1 MSANPTLNSDLKTV
15 FHNDLPGWRVK
26 DYLQIHLNMNQDCTF
41 QIWLF
46 GCKWEMELVTMW
58 HLLMVLTKTSRDVG
72 TLYHII
78 VALSNSTHGTWLRN
92 ELLSPP
98 SMTGIIC
105 EQTQLDTKYWPKCNK
120 MLTLSAEISCSI
132 WPFVPFDL
140 LFHLVVEIYQ
150 NSILAWLG
158 LSLVQPWETTRIL
171 EDVSCCSLP
180 WIARAPAF
188 NRMDRWIVLGTFLLA
203 LIKVIT
209 LIIVLP
215 TSKQVACSLL
225 RCYVHHIFGMGQIMI
240 MKVTW
245 IAPVLPKI
253 LWSWFSFASNPRT
266 DLRSP
271 QSSNTVTIK
280 EESADGYI
288 GKIRWLW
295 LPMICAKGQIGWQHW
310 AGAGW
315 GGNMGEVTWSRGNMG
330 KGSPM

>member
-98 SMTGIIC
+98 SMTAIIC

-120 MLTLSAEISCSI
+120 MLTLSAEVSCSI

-158 LSLVQPWETTRIL
+158 LSLYQPWETTRIL

-188 NRMDRWIVLGTFLLA
+188 KRMDRWIVLGTFLLA
-203 LIKVIT
+203 LIQVIT

-215 TSKQVACSLL
+215 RSKLLVRCSAVMFTTFLEWD
-225 RCYVHHIFGMGQIMI
+225 RWQI

-245 IAPVLPKI
+245 IAPGLPKI
-253 LWSWFSFASNPRT
+253 LWSWFFLS
-266 DLRSP
+266 
-271 QSSNTVTIK
+271 
-280 EESADGYI
+280 
-288 GKIRWLW
+288 
-295 LPMICAKGQIGWQHW
+295 
-310 AGAGW
+310 
-315 GGNMGEVTWSRGNMG
+315 
-330 KGSPM
+330 